1 VNDVSK
7 MAVVDKLRAFYL
19 HFENELEQVHD
30 EDLAAEL
37 QKIEADVEVLLSSL
51 KRILDAAHRKEDV

>member
-1 VNDVSK
+1 MNDVSK